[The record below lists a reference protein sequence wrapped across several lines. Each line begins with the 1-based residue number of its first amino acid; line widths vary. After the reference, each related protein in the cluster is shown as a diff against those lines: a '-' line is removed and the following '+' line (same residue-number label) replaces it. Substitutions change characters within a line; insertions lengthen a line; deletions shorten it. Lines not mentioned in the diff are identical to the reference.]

1 MGCGKSSVGRKL
13 SELLCCSFMDLD
25 NVIMERAGR
34 SIPEIFATDGE
45 AAFRKMEH
53 DVLRD
58 IVASAGRHS
67 IPEAPSHLSMGH
79 SSYAVNTPKID
90 RFPGTPG
97 VGKCLFHTYASQ
109 PIENSTIV
117 LALGGGAVMQE
128 ECERM
133 VHEGTVCIY
142 LKASVDT
149 LLSHLEDQADERPLL
164 NDSSAVLSSEAPS
177 VMLSSEAPSVMSSEV
192 ETSPLRKRILELMS
206 LRAAT
211 YERTAHH
218 IIDTDNKTIQEI
230 AAEICCLLNHQS

>member
-1 MGCGKSSVGRKL
+1 
-13 SELLCCSFMDLD
+13 
-25 NVIMERAGR
+25 
-34 SIPEIFATDGE
+34 
-45 AAFRKMEH
+45 
-53 DVLRD
+53 
-58 IVASAGRHS
+58 
-67 IPEAPSHLSMGH
+67 
-79 SSYAVNTPKID
+79 
-90 RFPGTPG
+90 
-97 VGKCLFHTYASQ
+97 
-109 PIENSTIV
+109 
-117 LALGGGAVMQE
+117 MQE

-164 NDSSAVLSSEAPS
+164 NDSSAVS
-177 VMLSSEAPSVMSSEV
+177 SSEAPSVMSSEV